1 MKFAKS
7 EECMKSELD
16 LFAIP
21 PTQASVD
28 NAVWI
33 SKDATSGVPSVDGSL
48 TFKIE
53 KMNDQYL
60 DLSETFIDLTV
71 SLVKLDT
78 KISMAGDVEL
88 GVINNFGIEQTFL
101 ATLFTNESN

>member
-1 MKFAKS
+1 
-7 EECMKSELD
+7 
-16 LFAIP
+16 
-21 PTQASVD
+21 
-28 NAVWI
+28 
-33 SKDATSGVPSVDGSL
+33 
-48 TFKIE
+48 
-53 KMNDQYL
+53 MNDQYL